1 MSFNLARTSDDSA
14 LHAEI
19 VQLGEMLGEVVASV
33 AGDDNLHIVETVR
46 RLSRDFRMGLAD
58 KNDNKRLANLLSSLT
73 FDQLRIVIRAFTIFL
88 DLANMAEDRERV
100 RVLQERA
107 SRQFPAPTRESIRS
121 AVLTLKS
128 SGTDAAQMQQI
139 LDRLL
144 LELVFTAHPTEAKRR
159 TIRRK
164 LRAIRRLL
172 EQKDAAPDDPISI
185 RDADESIRATLTE
198 IWLTDF
204 IRDSRPTVLQ
214 EVKRGLSFKPTLWNV
229 TPKIMDQIRRSLS
242 EAFPEQQLTLSPCI
256 KFGSWIGGDRDGHPF
271 VTPKITA
278 QTLLWLHAAAIEFHL
293 ETCGR
298 LRHSMSIS
306 SKQISL
312 GGNLKACAD
321 AALSKHPELESELA
335 PLPQSEV
342 FRRWLTVIRW
352 RLQQTSI
359 QNLGEV
365 PARGAYASAAELAA
379 DVGELDQTLKS
390 LDVNVDL
397 ATETSRWLDQ
407 IRIFGFHLARLDVRQ
422 DSRKYRS
429 VVNELLELG
438 GCVSNAESMSEPE
451 RQRLLTDTIGVKLE
465 WNGAELSE
473 TTRETLELFT
483 LLRTVVKRLGRE
495 ALGAHVISM
504 TNQPSDVLTVLWLW
518 NCGAD
523 EDNLQPIPIVP
534 LLETIEDLQNG
545 PEILRQLLSTP
556 SYRELLKQQGDRQ
569 IVMLGY
575 SDSTKDGGYL
585 SACWSLYECQ
595 QLLRGVADE
604 ANVELI
610 FFHGRG
616 GSLGRGGGPAAR
628 SILSLPRNAFNG
640 SLRLTE
646 QGEVL
651 ADRYDDPKIAERHF
665 EQLIWSSLL
674 ASGTSASD
682 IPPAWIE
689 TMQRVAVASFEAYR
703 ELIEQQ
709 GFIAFFRHA
718 TPISQIERLPIG
730 SRPARRKGGDSLS
743 DLRAIPWVFSW
754 TQARFLL
761 PAWYGIGSAFAAET
775 EDVTTLLQLQ
785 DMYRKWPFF
794 AATIDNAELALAK
807 VDLGIAG
814 KYAELSSPEDR
825 DVVWDMIQREF
836 IASSKA
842 ILKIVDRAELLDG
855 IPWLKESIQMRNWYI
870 DPLNFIQVE
879 LLGRTFYEPN
889 STAEKLA
896 RKTPPQVEMNTEELH
911 ELLKLTVN
919 GIASG
924 LRTTG

>member
-1 MSFNLARTSDDSA
+1 MASKLAQTPDESA
-14 LHAEI
+14 LRTEI
-19 VQLGEMLGEVVASV
+19 VQLGEMLGEVVAAV

-58 KNDNKRLANLLSSLT
+58 KNDNKRLANLLGTLT
-73 FDQLRIVIRAFTIFL
+73 YDQLRVVIRAFTVFL

-107 SRQFPAPTRESIRS
+107 RRQFPAPTKESIRS
-121 AVLTLKS
+121 AIHKLKS
-128 SGTDAAQMQQI
+128 SGTDAARMQEI
-139 LDRLL
+139 LDGLL

-172 EQKDAAPDDPISI
+172 EQKDAAPDDPITV

-229 TPKIMDQIRRSLS
+229 TPKIMGQMRRALE
-242 EAFPEQQLTLSPCI
+242 EAFPDDPQTVSPCI
-256 KFGSWIGGDRDGHPF
+256 QFGSWIGGDRDGHPF
-271 VTPKITA
+271 VTPEVTG
-278 QTLLWLHAAAIEFHL
+278 QTLMWLHAAAIEFHL

-306 SKQISL
+306 GKQIEL
-312 GGNLKACAD
+312 GGNLKSCAD
-321 AALSKHPELESELA
+321 RALADYPELQVELD

-352 RLQQTSI
+352 RLQQTSLK
-359 QNLGEV
+359 NLSDP
-365 PARGAYASAAELAA
+365 PARGSYASAEELMADVAEL
-379 DVGELDQTLKS
+379 DNTLRS
-390 LDVNVDL
+390 LDVNTDL
-397 ATETSRWLDQ
+397 ATETSTWIDQ
-407 IRIFGFHLARLDVRQ
+407 IKIFGFHLARLDVRQ
-422 DSRKYRS
+422 DSRKYHA

-438 GCVSNAESMSEPE
+438 EYVTDAESLSEE
-451 RQRLLTDTIGVKLE
+451 QRQRLLTDTIGAKFDISD
-465 WNGAELSE
+465 AELSD
-473 TTRETLELFT
+473 TTRETLDLFA
-483 LLRTVVKRLGRE
+483 LLRTIVQRLGRA

-518 NCGAD
+518 NWCAD
-523 EDNLQPIPIVP
+523 SDCPQPIPIVP
-534 LLETIEDLQNG
+534 LFETIEDLQNG
-545 PEILRQLLSTP
+545 PDILRQLLETP
-556 SYRELLKQQGDRQ
+556 TYRALLKQQGDRQ

-595 QLLRGVADE
+595 QLLHSVADE

-628 SILSLPRNAFNG
+628 SILSLPRNAFHG

-682 IPPAWIE
+682 IPPEWIA
-689 TMQRVAVASFEAYR
+689 TMQRVAVASFETYR
-703 ELIEQQ
+703 QLIEQP
-709 GFIAFFRHA
+709 GFVAFFRHA

-730 SRPARRKGGDSLS
+730 SRPARRKGGNSLS

-775 EDVTTLLQLQ
+775 DDVTTLLQLQ
-785 DMYRKWPFF
+785 DMYREWPFF

-814 KYAELSSPEDR
+814 KYVELAAPEER
-825 DVVWDMIQREF
+825 DVVWEMIQREF
-836 IASSKA
+836 TASSQA

-855 IPWLKESIQMRNWYI
+855 IPWLKESIQVRNWYI

-879 LLGRTFYEPN
+879 LLARTFSEN
-889 STAEKLA
+889 GAASEQAHVEMDAEKLHA
-896 RKTPPQVEMNTEELH
+896 
-911 ELLKLTVN
+911 LLKLTVN